1 MSIAIRDG
9 AAQIAVL
16 EARVLE
22 QGGMINTLQRLHES
36 LQREIVDRHPSFPLP
51 DTPANATSLLLDQ
64 AVLEPTSPLPLAL
77 PPLIDLSMADI
88 EPTSPNFE
96 DASAIDGLTFEPSQ
110 VQLPPDPLPTPEDA
124 QTTREIIPPDDPLN
138 LVPDYN
144 SVDSMDVEVEVG
156 VKPEDVEVKVDSE
169 GHSADVD
176 MAT

>member
-1 MSIAIRDG
+1 MSIAIQDG

-16 EARVLE
+16 EAHVLE
-22 QGGMINTLQRLHES
+22 QGGMINTLQHLHES

-64 AVLEPTSPLPLAL
+64 AVPEPTSPLPSAL

-88 EPTSPNFE
+88 
-96 DASAIDGLTFEPSQ
+96 EPSQ

-124 QTTREIIPPDDPLN
+124 QMTWEIIPPNDLLN
-138 LVPDYN
+138 LVLDYN

-156 VKPEDVEVKVDSE
+156 VKLEDAEVKVECEVEVKADSE